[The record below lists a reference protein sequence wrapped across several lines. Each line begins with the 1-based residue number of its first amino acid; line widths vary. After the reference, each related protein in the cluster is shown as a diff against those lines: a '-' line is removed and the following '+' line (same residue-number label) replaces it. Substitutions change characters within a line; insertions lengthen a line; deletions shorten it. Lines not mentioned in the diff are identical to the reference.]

1 MLIEG
6 KNSSTQALNTRDSA
20 CRTAEFF
27 IVDCGIADE
36 LALTTALSKD
46 AGAGGAAT
54 RRQPQA
60 ELNTYYVSWKPAGQ
74 GRRQRSPAPK
84 RDDWCKQDTGA
95 RPSARCL

>member
-46 AGAGGAAT
+46 AGAGAAAAQP
-54 RRQPQA
+54 QPQA
-60 ELNTYYVSWKPAGQ
+60 ELDTHCISWKRA
-74 GRRQRSPAPK
+74 
-84 RDDWCKQDTGA
+84 T
-95 RPSARCL
+95 